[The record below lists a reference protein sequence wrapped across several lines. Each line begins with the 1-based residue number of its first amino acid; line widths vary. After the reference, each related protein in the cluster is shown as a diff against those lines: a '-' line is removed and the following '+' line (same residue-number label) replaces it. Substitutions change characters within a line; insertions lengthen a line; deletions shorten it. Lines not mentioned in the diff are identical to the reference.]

1 MKRLLI
7 FTIICTAIS
16 TAFAQTNNDSTV
28 ILENKA
34 NEKPMPKKAANG
46 IHSFVGK
53 DNVNLAD
60 SAQMYGTLLN
70 NTPFENE
77 FKFSPK
83 FAIVGLDG
91 QFFFSTGARMKFT
104 ASYDWNN
111 PIKHPTELL
120 PSKLSQALPGNE
132 HLFQMSAGGSS
143 IYFNIIGFPNSQ
155 NQVGLFIN
163 LGLDA
168 ENNNSYRLK
177 AKNIYMRYRG
187 ILCGYNKSMYHDPE
201 AEPYSIHDGEVAS
214 GDHSSVQI
222 NYQRAIGKRFS
233 FGVGIEL
240 PSTSYT
246 LPIYE
251 GTTKDQVV
259 AAMKNEYQRGP
270 DFPRYINCSWGD
282 KGHIRLSTVIRNI
295 TSYGIKSH
303 TYVTGYG
310 LKLSGHV
317 QFKPFTIYGKVHG
330 GRAIANYMTSDDG
343 IGLDIVPSEELI
355 VVPGEVY
362 NGLKPTYSLG
372 FIGGVQCNFSRKVFA
387 SANYSYI
394 RNYIDPYTCAATQDY
409 KDCLRHAQHLAVN
422 VVWKISSLFN
432 AGIEYAYAT
441 RTLESLNSVGC
452 NSIAAIFLMTF

>member
-28 ILENKA
+28 ILENKV

-168 ENNNSYRLK
+168 ENNNS
-177 AKNIYMRYRG
+177 
-187 ILCGYNKSMYHDPE
+187 
-201 AEPYSIHDGEVAS
+201 
-214 GDHSSVQI
+214 
-222 NYQRAIGKRFS
+222 
-233 FGVGIEL
+233 
-240 PSTSYT
+240 
-246 LPIYE
+246 
-251 GTTKDQVV
+251 
-259 AAMKNEYQRGP
+259 
-270 DFPRYINCSWGD
+270 
-282 KGHIRLSTVIRNI
+282 
-295 TSYGIKSH
+295 
-303 TYVTGYG
+303 
-310 LKLSGHV
+310 
-317 QFKPFTIYGKVHG
+317 
-330 GRAIANYMTSDDG
+330 
-343 IGLDIVPSEELI
+343 
-355 VVPGEVY
+355 
-362 NGLKPTYSLG
+362 
-372 FIGGVQCNFSRKVFA
+372 
-387 SANYSYI
+387 
-394 RNYIDPYTCAATQDY
+394 
-409 KDCLRHAQHLAVN
+409 
-422 VVWKISSLFN
+422 
-432 AGIEYAYAT
+432 
-441 RTLESLNSVGC
+441 
-452 NSIAAIFLMTF
+452 